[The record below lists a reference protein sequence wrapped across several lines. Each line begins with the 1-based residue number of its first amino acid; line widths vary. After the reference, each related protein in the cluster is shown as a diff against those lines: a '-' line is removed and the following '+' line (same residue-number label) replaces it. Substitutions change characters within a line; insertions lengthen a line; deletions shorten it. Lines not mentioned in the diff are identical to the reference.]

1 MLTSPSSDSPA
12 AHAATKYSLVGTH
25 GVFEPPSPV
34 RRISALILDTV
45 ILAIPLGVLTVVCG
59 MNFLYDWGLVV
70 STVVFWLTL
79 SLMQATWQKTPGK
92 AALGLVVQADT
103 GRKLVP
109 GLTLLRN
116 AWVLAGL
123 LPVIGEAVELLLALI
138 IVASMFVGDRSRGLH
153 DHIADAQVLR
163 ERTTS

>member
-1 MLTSPSSDSPA
+1 M
-12 AHAATKYSLVGTH
+12 
-25 GVFEPPSPV
+25 
-34 RRISALILDTV
+34 
-45 ILAIPLGVLTVVCG
+45 
-59 MNFLYDWGLVV
+59 
-70 STVVFWLTL
+70 
-79 SLMQATWQKTPGK
+79 
-92 AALGLVVQADT
+92 QADT